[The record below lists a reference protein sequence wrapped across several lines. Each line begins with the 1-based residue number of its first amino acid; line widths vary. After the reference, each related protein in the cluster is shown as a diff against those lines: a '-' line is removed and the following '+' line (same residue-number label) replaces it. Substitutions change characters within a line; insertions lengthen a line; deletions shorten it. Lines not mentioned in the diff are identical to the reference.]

1 MMTPFLVLNR
11 EVAAVDLALRQ
22 ASAEM
27 HRARSSRRQRRAARR
42 EQACAADRR
51 R

>member
-1 MMTPFLVLNR
+1 MMTPFLVLTQ

-22 ASAEM
+22 ASDELQ
-27 HRARSSRRQRRAARR
+27 RSRSSRRQRRAERR
-42 EQACAADRR
+42 AKNSADRR